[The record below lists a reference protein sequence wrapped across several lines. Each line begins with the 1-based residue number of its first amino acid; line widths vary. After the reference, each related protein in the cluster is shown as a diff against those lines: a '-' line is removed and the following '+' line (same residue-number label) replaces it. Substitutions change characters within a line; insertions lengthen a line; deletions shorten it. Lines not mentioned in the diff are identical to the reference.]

1 MGYITISELK
11 SEYPTVDY
19 SAYSDTTLQTI
30 IERATAK
37 VDDFCEQTFG
47 LETITDE
54 IAKAFIDADSSLVIF
69 PRKKPIVSLTSVNLV
84 KGSADVSISLVNGNN
99 DFIYTI
105 PEPKE
110 RIVFPIADITLQS
123 VSLLD
128 FGTLRTVEFYSKI
141 TYQAGYTTIPDIVK
155 EATALFAIDTI
166 ARSSNIT
173 GAVSVSQGGISI
185 NYGSNSGGRSE
196 LVKDAERLLHGYTR
210 VTGF

>member
-19 SAYSDTTLQTI
+19 SAYSDATLQTI
-30 IERATAK
+30 IDRATAK
-37 VDDFCEQTFG
+37 VDDYCEQSFG

-54 IAKAFIDADSSLVIF
+54 ISKAFIDADNSLVIF
-69 PRKKPIVSLTSVNLV
+69 PRKRPIVSLTAVSLV
-84 KGSADVSISLVNGNN
+84 KGSADVSISLQNGNN

-105 PEPKE
+105 PESKD
-110 RIVFPIADITLQS
+110 RIIFPVADITLQS

-128 FGTLRTVEFYSKI
+128 FGTLRTVDFYSKI
-141 TYQAGYTTIPDIVK
+141 TYQGGYANVPDIVK

-173 GAVSVSQGGISI
+173 WCRICF
-185 NYGSNSGGRSE
+185 SGWNIYQ
-196 LVKDAERLLHGYTR
+196 LW
-210 VTGF
+210 F